1 MVSVLVEGG
10 GYYQQAH
17 YWVNIDLNSDCQID
31 FSGSRFTNPIL
42 PACHSLEE
50 TDLILGRVNVQK
62 RVPAPFRQGG
72 LLILGVD

>member
-1 MVSVLVEGG
+1 MVSALVEEEW
-10 GYYQQAH
+10 YPQQGH
-17 YWVNIDLNSDCQID
+17 YWVKIDSNSDCQID

-50 TDLILGRVNVQK
+50 TDLILGRVNVQ
-62 RVPAPFRQGG
+62 RRAPPPFRQGG